1 MCNMFEL
8 IVLVLLTI
16 NLFITVSTMSFH
28 NLVYIFYI
36 SLHIFPDLLLFTLH
50 VGLIFTDI
58 GICFIIVNT
67 EQKYNRSRKNGECTR
82 IH

>member
-1 MCNMFEL
+1 M
-8 IVLVLLTI
+8 
-16 NLFITVSTMSFH
+16 
-28 NLVYIFYI
+28 
-36 SLHIFPDLLLFTLH
+36 HIFPDLLLFTLH